1 MRMILDNSR
10 QEWVLLES
18 EIRALQLYIELEAVR
33 LKNSFSYSIC
43 IEPDV
48 KSSVIMVPP
57 MIMQPYV
64 ENAIWH
70 GLLHRTQTGGML
82 QLHLLQEDEIL
93 YIKIEDNGIGRDEAI
108 KLRSRFDSH
117 KKSHGMKIT
126 AERLDIINKTYNT
139 DIRVS
144 VTDIMNG
151 DSVAGTRVLIMLK
164 NILNDRHNRR

>member
-1 MRMILDNSR
+1 M
-10 QEWVLLES
+10 
-18 EIRALQLYIELEAVR
+18 ELEAVR

-48 KSSVIMVPP
+48 KSSIIMVPP

-70 GLLHRTQTGGML
+70 GLLHRTRPGGML
-82 QLHLLQEDEIL
+82 QLHILQQSEVL
-93 YIKIEDNGIGRDEAI
+93 YIKIEDNGIGRDEAM

-126 AERLDIINKTYNT
+126 AERLSIINKTYNT
-139 DIRVS
+139 EISVS
-144 VTDIMNG
+144 VTDVVDKN
-151 DSVAGTRVLIMLK
+151 SVAGTRVVITLK
-164 NILNDRHNRR
+164 NILNDRHNCR